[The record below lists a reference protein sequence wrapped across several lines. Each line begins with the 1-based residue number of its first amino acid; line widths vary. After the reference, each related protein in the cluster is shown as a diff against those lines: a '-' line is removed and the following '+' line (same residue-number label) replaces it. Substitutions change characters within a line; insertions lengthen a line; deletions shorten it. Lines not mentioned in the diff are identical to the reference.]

1 MSFRKRDIRFIQQK
15 TGRYCRIIRS
25 NARFFIL
32 LLPLILAACATAKP
46 PQPDPQQEQ
55 LSVLRKQLLE
65 LQVLQNDTR
74 DKLDKKTGNIETLTI
89 KLSALEEKLRVL
101 SKSRTETRA
110 TTTTREVQKKKPAK
124 KKKEV
129 RRQE

>member
-1 MSFRKRDIRFIQQK
+1 M
-15 TGRYCRIIRS
+15 
-25 NARFFIL
+25 
-32 LLPLILAACATAKP
+32 
-46 PQPDPQQEQ
+46 
-55 LSVLRKQLLE
+55 
-65 LQVLQNDTR
+65 LQNDTR
-74 DKLDKKTGNIETLTI
+74 AKLDKKTGDIETLTI

-110 TTTTREVQKKKPAK
+110 TTTTREAQKKKPAK